1 MWWNVRFL
9 SWMCSR
15 QIYSNCVMSTRT
27 RISEDSPPWI
37 CAVKKGVQPGTSN
50 VFIIKY
56 LWSACSNPNK
66 VFSCPNL
73 FLFPV
78 YIWRCD
84 PPLKCLRDEKMVI
97 SHIFRTSN
105 IFFFQ
110 VQACTAYSL
119 FSKIKLMSAEFK
131 RSLNLCSHWH
141 LHVCKNTE
149 ATGVALSVITFCL
162 FVVFCSSF

>member
-73 FLFPV
+73 FFCSLCIYEDVIPLWSVWGMKKWLFPTF
-78 YIWRCD
+78 
-84 PPLKCLRDEKMVI
+84 LGHL
-97 SHIFRTSN
+97 TS
-105 IFFFQ
+105 FFSRYRLAQ
-110 VQACTAYSL
+110 PIACSVKSNL
-119 FSKIKLMSAEFK
+119 C
-131 RSLNLCSHWH
+131 RQSLNALWTFALTDTYMFVKTQKRLVSLC
-141 LHVCKNTE
+141 L
-149 ATGVALSVITFCL
+149 
-162 FVVFCSSF
+162 